1 MSELEIVSDGT
12 ARGTTVRL
20 KDGCT
25 LKGVTAIEIEPI
37 SPGGTVRA
45 KITID
50 CVALQMKLKHADINC
65 TDNLTAAR
73 IMDVLEAWNPAA
85 PASGA

>member
-12 ARGTTVRL
+12 AQGTTVRL
-20 KDGCT
+20 KDGQS
-25 LKGVTAIEIEPI
+25 LNGVTAIEFEPLR
-37 SPGGTVRA
+37 PGGTVRA

-65 TDNLTAAR
+65 TDKLTAAH
-73 IMDVLEAWNPAA
+73 IKDALEAWSPAA
-85 PASGA
+85 PASDA